1 MASAAPIGTLR
12 ADLVANSA
20 MFAADMARARNAVQN
35 AAAGMQKAMANFQK
49 GANNAVKEIFN
60 FRNAAVV
67 VAGGALVAFIR
78 QQVKAAAEI
87 DDTSQRLGIS
97 AESFQELSYAA
108 KIAGVEQEDF
118 IKAMEQ
124 FNKRLG
130 DFKGGITG
138 AQTALGQLGLSMAD
152 LKGKTP
158 DEAFKIVADRL
169 ARIPDPMRRAAIEAE
184 LFGKAGAKLDNV
196 LTLGA
201 KGLAHYAAEAH
212 NLGFILSN
220 ETIKKAAEA
229 DDEFDRIGK
238 SLKVAGIN
246 IAAGFL
252 PALTEVRK
260 VFTSQDFQDSVRSTS
275 AALAEFVKW
284 MVDNKNTII
293 VVSTALAGLKLGA
306 AFGSAFG
313 KQGAVI
319 GSVTGALVGLAAGAN
334 MVTEEAERAD
344 KQLTKLTVNKASP
357 QIPNPIS
364 PEVGKAIDDLI
375 FKARIIKGDFDAL
388 AEGFPEAAKGLKV
401 FGTTADENRTSVSQ
415 LTPELQR
422 LNEAQLKFKAAQLTQ
437 EALPP
442 WQKMNTEIERAR
454 MAMQAVGVSAEVTGV
469 ILMRIQF
476 PSLTKAI
483 EDATNLRARLEDLS
497 VTSLNNLSSALT
509 GIVMGTEKASVAF
522 KRFAL
527 SVVTDLT
534 AMIIKAT
541 LFSTIAR
548 FLGFSGGGKV
558 GFGGFGF
565 RAGGLVGFPA
575 GGFVSGPGTGTSD
588 SIMARLSDGEFVI
601 NAASTRQNLPLLKAI
616 NTGDVS
622 SSASGQPVIGGHQTL
637 TVHGLSGTKM
647 VTLDMVRAIAEK
659 MISFQGDG
667 GKILLA
673 KS

>member
-1 MASAAPIGTLR
+1 MASTSAPIGALR
-12 ADLVANSA
+12 ADLMANSA
-20 MFAADMARARNAVQN
+20 MFAADMARAKNAVQT
-35 AAAGMQKAMANFQK
+35 AAAGMQKAMSQFQK
-49 GANNAVKEIFN
+49 GASNAVKEVFN

-67 VAGGALVAFIR
+67 LAGGALVAFIR
-78 QQVKAAAEI
+78 QNVKAAAEI

-118 IKAMEQ
+118 TKAMEQ

-130 DFKGGITG
+130 DFKGGVTG
-138 AQTALGQLGLSMAD
+138 AQTALGQLGLTMAD

-158 DEAFKIVADRL
+158 DEAFRIVADRL
-169 ARIPDPMRRAAIEAE
+169 ARIPDPMRRAAIETE
-184 LFGKAGAKLDNV
+184 LFGKAGLKLDNV

-252 PALTEVRK
+252 PALQEVRK

-319 GSVTGALVGLAAGAN
+319 GSVTGALMGLAAGAHL
-334 MVTEEAERAD
+334 VGDEAERAD
-344 KQLTKLTVNKASP
+344 QQMTKLTVNKGSP

-364 PEVGKAIDDLI
+364 PELAKAIDDLI
-375 FKARIIKGDFDAL
+375 FKTRIIKGDFDNL

-401 FGTTADENRTSVSQ
+401 FGQTANESRVSVEQ
-415 LTPELQR
+415 LGPGLRQFNAEL
-422 LNEAQLKFKAAQLTQ
+422 LKSKAAQLVQ
-437 EALPP
+437 DALPP
-442 WQKMNTEIERAR
+442 WEKMNKEIERAK
-454 MAMQAVGVSAEVTGV
+454 MALQAVGASAEVTGV
-469 ILMRIQF
+469 VLMRIQF

-497 VTSLNNLSSALT
+497 VTSLNSLSSALT
-509 GIVMGTEKASVAF
+509 GIVMGTEKASQAF
-522 KRFAL
+522 KKFAL
-527 SVVTDLT
+527 SVLTDLT
-534 AMIIKAT
+534 AMVIKAT
-541 LFSTIAR
+541 LFSTIAS
-548 FLGFSGGGKV
+548 FLGFSGGGKA
-558 GFGGFGF
+558 GFLGF
-565 RAGGLVGFPA
+565 RNGGLVGYPT
-575 GGFVSGPGTGTSD
+575 GGFVKGPGTATSD
-588 SIMARLSDGEFVI
+588 SILARLSDGEFVI
-601 NAASTRQNLPLLKAI
+601 NAAATRKNLPLLEAI
-616 NTGDVS
+616 NDGDALGGRAAPSAPS
-622 SSASGQPVIGGHQTL
+622 SMTL
-637 TVHGLSGTKM
+637 TLRGWDPKKLYSAESVRELAAGLM
-647 VTLDMVRAIAEK
+647 Q
-659 MISFQGDG
+659 FQSDG
-667 GKILLA
+667 GKLVLA
-673 KS
+673 PR